1 MKYGIGLDCG
11 IASVGYCVTE
21 LDFNDEPRRIVKL
34 GSRIFDSAEV
44 PKTGA
49 SLAAPRREARGMRRR
64 VRRHRHR
71 LDRIRYMLVEK
82 GVVSQAELDNL
93 YNGQLSDVY
102 ELRVK
107 ALDEPVGNCEFAR
120 ILIHLAQRRG
130 FQSNKRNDSKDKDAG
145 KLLKATESNRALLE
159 QKGYRTVGEMF
170 LKDEKFT
177 EHKRNKGEDYSNT
190 VLRSMVADE
199 IKAIFAAQRSF
210 GMTFASEEIEAKYTD
225 IALKQ
230 RPFDLGPAEGPE
242 NSPSPYHDMLG
253 ENRVGQCTFYP
264 EEKRAAKATYSFQ
277 YFNLLQKINHI
288 YLVNDFGDKYSL
300 SDTDRI
306 AIKNLCFKKSSVNYA
321 DIRKT
326 LGVSY
331 DYKFNCISYSGK
343 EVDKIKQKLENQD
356 QQALIDE
363 IEKKEKFEYLNNYH
377 QMKKAL
383 GDVFNALSEDDLDA
397 LGRIFTVFT
406 DKDRIKKELE
416 LTDIPKSLHE
426 SIYEYMP
433 YFKGFGHISVRACKE
448 IIPFLEKGMTYDK
461 ACEAGIDSKVH
472 SKAEKHRLLPSPY
485 KPLENKETADKASAS
500 EALADISNP
509 VVKRAVAQT
518 IKVVNAIIREMG
530 NSPAYINIELA
541 RELPKSKKERDEID
555 QHNNENRAANERLK
569 RKITEN
575 FDIVNPTGQDIV
587 KMKLWEEQGG
597 ECPYTQECISYERLL
612 EPGYVDVDHIIPY
625 SKCFDDSY
633 SNKILTF
640 SSENRQKSNRIPM
653 EYIPESKKSD
663 YQVWVTNHIRNPRK
677 KQNLLKAKLTQEDTD
692 GFKKRN
698 LNDTQ
703 YLSRVLYN
711 YINDNLLFDDY
722 KYKKNVRTVKG
733 AVTAYMRKRWGIA
746 KVREDGDL
754 HHAADAAVIACV
766 TDGMIQKIRKYSDSQ
781 EMAYYKTDTQ
791 TGEVIDQLPMPYRDF
806 RNELQ
811 KRLESENL
819 DELKLYLSTLP
830 NYSKEA
836 VDSVTLSFV
845 SRAPKRKATGAAHA
859 ETLRSYN
866 GDGYAVSKKMLC
878 DLKLNKNGE
887 IEGCEFWKNDD
898 ILLYNALKEVLIKF
912 RDKDEKIPN
921 NFEFHKPKSDGSD
934 GPIVRSVKCRK
945 SMSQYVP
952 LNTENDISQKT
963 GAENGSMIRIDV
975 FCVENDGY
983 YFVPIY
989 VADTKKKELPNLA
1002 CSRGKD
1008 GWKPMDDKDFVFS
1021 LYHNDLIKITDKE
1034 PIKLTVPKGYKGT
1047 LQREIERNEVFLY
1060 YTEADI
1066 GTARICFESHDKAY
1080 EGRKGIKS
1088 IAKIEKYTVDPLGN
1102 VHKVG
1107 KEKRMRFN

>member
-21 LDFNDEPRRIVKL
+21 LNFNDEPRRIVKL

-130 FQSNKRNDSKDKDAG
+130 FRSNKRNDSKDKDAG

-199 IKAIFAAQRSF
+199 IKEIFAAQRSF
-210 GMTFASEEIEAKYTD
+210 GMTFANEEIEAKYTD
-225 IALKQ
+225 IALSQ

-300 SDTDRI
+300 SDTERI
-306 AIKNLCFKKSSVNYA
+306 AVKNLCFKKSSVNYA

-326 LGVSY
+326 LGI
-331 DYKFNCISYSGK
+331 DGKYKFNCISYSEKDADKYREAGK
-343 EVDKIKQKLENQD
+343 NVL
-356 QQALIDE
+356 DE
-363 IEKKEKFEYLNNYH
+363 IEKKVKFEYLKSYH

-383 GDVFNALSEDDLDA
+383 GDVFTILSTDNLDD
-397 LGRIFTVFT
+397 LGRIFTLFS
-406 DKDRIKKELE
+406 DEKKISDELE
-416 LTDIPKSLHE
+416 KTDIPQAFFGV
-426 SIYEYMP
+426 IYEKMP
-433 YFKGFGHISVRACKE
+433 SFGGFGHISVRACKE

-461 ACEAGIDSKVH
+461 ACEAAGIDSRAH
-472 SKAEKHRLLPSPY
+472 SNTEKHELLPALVNERD
-485 KPLENKETADKASAS
+485 KNRDENRNKVC
-500 EALADISNP
+500 LDIPNP
-509 VVKRAVAQT
+509 VVKRAVTQT
-518 IKVVNAIIREMG
+518 RKVINAIIREMG

-541 RELPKSKKERDEID
+541 RELPKSKKERDDITKR
-555 QHNNENRAANERLK
+555 NEDNRATNERLK
-569 RKITEN
+569 REITEN
-575 FDIVNPTGQDIV
+575 FGIVNPTGQDIV
-587 KMKLWEEQGG
+587 KLKLYHEQNGI
-597 ECPYTQECISYERLL
+597 CPYSLKSFDYESLL
-612 EPGYVDVDHIIPY
+612 KPGYVDVDHIIPY

-633 SNKILTF
+633 SNKVLTF

-653 EYIPESKKSD
+653 EYIPESRQSEYK
-663 YQVWVTNHIRNPRK
+663 VWVSANIKNPKK

-746 KVREDGDL
+746 KVRENGDL

-819 DELKLYLSTLP
+819 DELKQYLSTLP

-836 VDSVTLSFV
+836 VDAVTLSFV

-859 ETLRSYN
+859 ETLRSYK

-912 RDKDEKIPN
+912 RDEGKDLPDD
-921 NFEFHKPKSDGSD
+921 FEFHKPKSDGSD
-934 GPIVRSVKCRK
+934 GPIVRRVKVMEK
-945 SMSQYVP
+945 ASHYVP

-963 GAENGSMIRIDV
+963 GADNGSMIRIDV

-989 VADTKKKELPNLA
+989 IADTKKKELPNLA
-1002 CSRGKD
+1002 CSQGKS

-1021 LYHNDLIKITDKE
+1021 LYPNDLIKVTAKKNMTLSVAQKDS
-1034 PIKLTVPKGYKGT
+1034 T
-1047 LQREIERNEVFLY
+1047 LQPKIERNNVFLY
-1060 YTEADI
+1060 FVKAGIT
-1066 GTARICFESHDKAY
+1066 TASITVRTHDNSYVIPSLGVKTL
-1080 EGRKGIKS
+1080 E
-1088 IAKIEKYTVDPLGN
+1088 KIEKYTVDPLGN
-1102 VHKVG
+1102 VRKVG

>member
-11 IASVGYCVTE
+11 IASVGYCVME

-34 GSRIFDSAEV
+34 GSRIFDTAEV

-64 VRRHRHR
+64 VRRHQHR
-71 LDRIRYMLVEK
+71 LDRIKRMLVEK
-82 GVVSQAELDNL
+82 NIISQAELETL

-130 FQSNKRNDSKDKDAG
+130 FKSNKRNDGKDKEAG
-145 KLLKATESNRALLE
+145 KLLKATESNEALLE

-170 LKDEKFT
+170 LKDEKFAR
-177 EHKRNKGEDYSNT
+177 HKRNKGEDYSNT
-190 VLRSMVADE
+190 VLRSMIEAE
-199 IKAIFAAQRSF
+199 IKAVFEAQRSF
-210 GMTFASEEIEAKYTD
+210 GMTFASEEIEAIYTD
-225 IALKQ
+225 IALSQ
-230 RPFDLGPAEGPE
+230 RPFDLGPANGPE

-253 ENRVGQCTFYP
+253 ENLVGQCTFYP

-277 YFNLLQKINHI
+277 LFNLLQKINHI
-288 YLVNDFGDKYSL
+288 YLLTDFGAKYSL
-300 SDTDRI
+300 SDGERL
-306 AIKNLCFKKSSVNYA
+306 AIKNLCFRKKAVNYA
-321 DIRKT
+321 DIRKS
-326 LGVSY
+326 LGISY

-343 EVDKIKQKLENQD
+343 DVEKIKQKFENQD

-363 IEKKEKFEYLNNYH
+363 IEKKAKFEYLNNYH

-383 GDVFNALSEDDLDA
+383 GDVFNALSEDDLDS

-406 DKDRIKKELE
+406 DKDRIKEELA
-416 LTDIPKSLHE
+416 LTNISQNLHDV
-426 SIYEYMP
+426 IYDNMP
-433 YFKGFGHISVRACKE
+433 YFKGYGHISVKACKE

-461 ACEAGIDSKVH
+461 ACEAAGIDFRAH
-472 SKAEKHRLLPSPY
+472 SNTKKHELLPPA
-485 KPLENKETADKASAS
+485 ED
-500 EALADISNP
+500 ALADIPNP
-509 VVKRAVAQT
+509 VVKRAVTQT
-518 IKVVNAIIREMG
+518 RKVINAIIREMG

-555 QHNNENRAANERLK
+555 QHNNENRAANERIK
-569 RKITEN
+569 NEITEH
-575 FDIVNPTGQDIV
+575 FGIVNPTGLDIV
-587 KMKLWEEQGG
+587 KLKLYHEQNGI
-597 ECPYTQECISYERLL
+597 CPYTQKTFEYDRLL

-640 SSENRQKSNRIPM
+640 SSENRQKSNKIPM
-653 EYIPESKKSD
+653 EYIPESKKSG
-663 YQVWVTNHIRNPRK
+663 YQVWVTNYIRNPRK
-677 KQNLLKAKLTQEDTD
+677 KQNLLKAKLTPEDTE
-692 GFKKRN
+692 GFKARN

-711 YINDNLLFDDY
+711 YINDSLLFDDY
-722 KYKKNVRTVKG
+722 KYKKNVRAVKG
-733 AVTAYMRKRWGIA
+733 AATAYMRKRWGIA

-766 TDGMIQKIRKYSDSQ
+766 TDGMIQKIRNYSASQ
-781 EMAYYKTDTQ
+781 EMDNYTVNTD
-791 TGEVIDQLPMPYRDF
+791 TGEVIDKLPMPYRDF

-819 DELKLYLSTLP
+819 DELKLYLSKLL

-836 VDSVTLSFV
+836 LDDVKLCFV
-845 SRAPKRKATGAAHA
+845 SRAPKHKATGAAHMGI
-859 ETLRSYN
+859 LRSYS
-866 GDGYAVSKKMLC
+866 GDGYSVSKKKLC
-878 DLKLNKNGE
+878 DLKLDKNGE
-887 IEGCEFWKNDD
+887 IEGCDFWKNDD
-898 ILLYNALKEVLIKF
+898 RLLYNALREVLIKF
-912 RDKDEKIPN
+912 RDNKETIPK
-921 NFEFHKPKSDGSD
+921 NFEFHKPKSDGSA
-934 GPIVRSVKCRK
+934 GPIVRSLKVREKV
-945 SMSQYVP
+945 SQYVP
-952 LNTENDISQKT
+952 LNTENDLAQKT
-963 GAENGSMIRIDV
+963 GAGNGSMIRIDV
-975 FCVENDGY
+975 FYVENDGY

-1002 CSRGKD
+1002 CVANGKP
-1008 GWKPMDDKDFVFS
+1008 WKPMDDKDFVFS
-1021 LYHNDLIKITDKE
+1021 LYHNDLIKITDKK

-1066 GTARICFESHDKAY
+1066 GSARICFESHDRAY

>member
-11 IASVGYCVTE
+11 IASVGYCVME

-34 GSRIFDSAEV
+34 GSRIFDTAEV

-64 VRRHRHR
+64 VRRHQHR
-71 LDRIRYMLVEK
+71 LDRIKRMLVEK
-82 GVVSQAELDNL
+82 NIISQAELETL

-130 FQSNKRNDSKDKDAG
+130 FKSNKRNDGKDKEAG
-145 KLLKATESNRALLE
+145 KLLKATESNEALLE

-170 LKDEKFT
+170 LKDEKFA

-190 VLRSMVADE
+190 VLRSMIEAE
-199 IKAIFAAQRSF
+199 IKAIFEAQRSF
-210 GMTFASEEIEAKYTD
+210 GMTFASEEIEAIYTD
-225 IALKQ
+225 IALSQ
-230 RPFDLGPAEGPE
+230 RPFDLGPAKGPE

-253 ENRVGQCTFYP
+253 ENLVGQCTFYP

-277 YFNLLQKINHI
+277 LFNLLQKINHI
-288 YLVNDFGDKYSL
+288 YLLTDFGDKYSL
-300 SDTDRI
+300 SDEERL
-306 AIKNLCFKKSSVNYA
+306 AIKNLCFRKKAVNYA
-321 DIRKT
+321 DIRKS
-326 LGVSY
+326 LGISY
-331 DYKFNCISYSGK
+331 DYKFNCISYSEK
-343 EVDKIKQKLENQD
+343 EVEKIKQKLENQD

-363 IEKKEKFEYLNNYH
+363 IEKKAKFEYLNNYH

-406 DKDRIKKELE
+406 DKDRIKEELE
-416 LTDIPKSLHE
+416 LTDIPKTLHE
-426 SIYEYMP
+426 IIYNNMP
-433 YFKGFGHISVRACKE
+433 YFKGYGHISVKACKE
-448 IIPFLEKGMTYDK
+448 LIPFLEKGMTYDK
-461 ACEAGIDSKVH
+461 ACEAAGIDFRAH
-472 SKAEKHRLLPSPY
+472 SNTEKHELLPPA
-485 KPLENKETADKASAS
+485 ED
-500 EALADISNP
+500 ALADIPNP
-509 VVKRAVAQT
+509 VVKRAVTQT
-518 IKVVNAIIREMG
+518 RKVINAIIREMG
-530 NSPAYINIELA
+530 NSPADINIELA

-555 QHNNENRAANERLK
+555 QHNNENRAANERIK
-569 RKITEN
+569 NEITEN
-575 FDIVNPTGQDIV
+575 FGIVNPTGLDIV
-587 KMKLWEEQGG
+587 KLKLYHEQNGI
-597 ECPYTQECISYERLL
+597 CPYTQKTFDYDRLL

-663 YQVWVTNHIRNPRK
+663 YQVWVTNNIRNPRK
-677 KQNLLKAKLTQEDTD
+677 KQNLLKAKLTPEDTE
-692 GFKKRN
+692 GFKSRN

-722 KYKKNVRTVKG
+722 KNKKKKVRAVKG

-766 TDGMIQKIRKYSDSQ
+766 TEGMIQKIRNYSNSQ
-781 EMAYYKTDTQ
+781 EMDNYAVNTN
-791 TGEVIDQLPMPYRDF
+791 TGEVIDKLPMPYRDF

-819 DELKLYLSTLP
+819 DELKLYLSKLP

-836 VDSVTLSFV
+836 LDDVKLCFV
-845 SRAPKRKATGAAHA
+845 SRAPKHKATGAAHMG
-859 ETLRSYN
+859 TLRSYS
-866 GDGYAVSKKMLC
+866 GDGYSVSKKKLC
-878 DLKLNKNGE
+878 DLKLDKNGE
-887 IEGCEFWKNDD
+887 IEGCDFWKNDD
-898 ILLYNALKEVLIKF
+898 KLLYNALREVLTKF
-912 RDKDEKIPN
+912 RDNKETIPK

-934 GPIVRSVKCRK
+934 GPIVRSVKCREK
-945 SMSQYVP
+945 VSQYVP
-952 LNTENDISQKT
+952 LNTENDLAQKT
-963 GAENGSMIRIDV
+963 GAGNGSMIRIDV
-975 FCVENDGY
+975 FYVENDGY

-1002 CSRGKD
+1002 CVANGKP
-1008 GWKPMDDKDFVFS
+1008 WKPMDDKDFVFS
-1021 LYHNDLIKITDKE
+1021 LYPNDLIKVEAK
-1034 PIKLTVPKGYKGT
+1034 KNMVFSVAQKGSSLQPK
-1047 LQREIERNEVFLY
+1047 IERNNILLY
-1060 YTEADI
+1060 YSNAGI
-1066 GTARICFESHDKAY
+1066 STASITVKTHDAAY
-1080 EGRKGIKS
+1080 EIGNLGVKTLKS
-1088 IAKIEKYTVDPLGN
+1088 IEKYTVDPLGN

>member
-11 IASVGYCVTE
+11 IASVGYCVME
-21 LDFNDEPRRIVKL
+21 LDFNDEPRRIIKL
-34 GSRIFDSAEV
+34 GSRIFDTAEV

-64 VRRHRHR
+64 VRRHQHR
-71 LDRIRYMLVEK
+71 LDRIKRMLVEK
-82 GVVSQAELDNL
+82 NIISQAELETL

-130 FQSNKRNDSKDKDAG
+130 FKSNKRNDGKDKEAG
-145 KLLKATESNRALLE
+145 KLLKATESNEALLE

-170 LKDEKFT
+170 FKDEKFV

-190 VLRSMVADE
+190 VLRSMIEAE
-199 IKAIFAAQRSF
+199 IKAIFEAQRSF
-210 GMTFASEEIEAKYTD
+210 GMTFASEEIEAIYTD
-225 IALKQ
+225 IALSQ
-230 RPFDLGPAEGPE
+230 RPFDLGPAKGPE

-253 ENRVGQCTFYP
+253 ENLVGQCTFYP

-277 YFNLLQKINHI
+277 LFNLLQKINHI
-288 YLVNDFGDKYSL
+288 YLLKDSGEKYSL
-300 SDTDRI
+300 SDEERL
-306 AIKNLCFKKSSVNYA
+306 AIKNLCFRKKAVNYS
-321 DIRKT
+321 DIRKS
-326 LGVSY
+326 LGISY
-331 DYKFNCISYSGK
+331 DYKFNSISYSEK
-343 EVDKIKQKLENQD
+343 DVEKIKQKLENQD

-363 IEKKEKFEYLNNYH
+363 IEKRAKFEYLNNYH

-406 DKDRIKKELE
+406 DKDRIKEELE
-416 LTDIPKSLHE
+416 LTDIPKALHE
-426 SIYEYMP
+426 IIYNNMP
-433 YFKGFGHISVRACKE
+433 YFKGYGHISVKACKE

-461 ACEAGIDSKVH
+461 ACEAAGIDFRAH
-472 SKAEKHRLLPSPY
+472 SNTEHHELLPPA
-485 KPLENKETADKASAS
+485 ED
-500 EALADISNP
+500 ALADIPNP
-509 VVKRAVAQT
+509 VVKRAVTQT
-518 IKVVNAIIREMG
+518 RKVVNAIIREMG

-555 QHNNENRAANERLK
+555 QHNNENRAANERIK
-569 RKITEN
+569 NEITEN
-575 FDIVNPTGQDIV
+575 FGIVNPTGLDIV
-587 KMKLWEEQGG
+587 KLKLYHEQNGI
-597 ECPYTQECISYERLL
+597 CPYTQKTFDYDRLL

-663 YQVWVTNHIRNPRK
+663 YQVWVTNNIRNPRK
-677 KQNLLKAKLTQEDTD
+677 KQNLLKAKLTPEDTE
-692 GFKKRN
+692 GFKARN

-722 KYKKNVRTVKG
+722 KNKKKKVRAVKG

-766 TDGMIQKIRKYSDSQ
+766 TEGMIQKIRNYSNSQ
-781 EMAYYKTDTQ
+781 EMDNYAVNTD
-791 TGEVIDQLPMPYRDF
+791 TGEVIDKLPMPYRDF

-819 DELKLYLSTLP
+819 DELKLYLSKLP

-836 VDSVTLSFV
+836 LDDVKLCFV
-845 SRAPKRKATGAAHA
+845 SRAPKHKATGAAHMG
-859 ETLRSYN
+859 TLRSYS
-866 GDGYAVSKKMLC
+866 GDGYSVSKKKLC
-878 DLKLNKNGE
+878 DLKLDKNGE
-887 IEGCEFWKNDD
+887 IEGCDFWKNDD
-898 ILLYNALKEVLIKF
+898 KLLYNALREELIKVGGKG
-912 RDKDEKIPN
+912 KDLPSD
-921 NFEFHKPKSDGSD
+921 FEFHKPKSDGSD
-934 GPIVRSVKCRK
+934 GPIVRSVKVRK
-945 SMSQYVP
+945 KASQYVP
-952 LNTENDISQKT
+952 LNTENDLAQKT
-963 GAENGSMIRIDV
+963 GAENGNGTAIRIDV
-975 FCVENDGY
+975 FHVENDGY

-1002 CSRGKD
+1002 CVAKGKP
-1008 GWKPMDDKDFVFS
+1008 WKPMDDKNFVFS
-1021 LYHNDLIKITDKE
+1021 LYHNDLIKITDKD
-1034 PIKLTVPKGYKGT
+1034 PIKLKVKEGYQGT
-1047 LQREIERNEVFLY
+1047 LQHEIERNGVFLY
-1060 YTEADI
+1060 YAGADI
-1066 GTARICFESHDKAY
+1066 NSAGIKFKSHEGVYK
-1080 EGRKGIKS
+1080 GRKGIKS
-1088 IAKIEKYTVDPLGN
+1088 IVRIEKYTVDPLGN

>member
-11 IASVGYCVTE
+11 IASVGYCIME

-34 GSRIFDSAEV
+34 GSRIFDTAEV

-64 VRRHRHR
+64 VRRHQHR
-71 LDRIRYMLVEK
+71 LDRIKRMLIEK
-82 GVVSQAELDNL
+82 NIISQAELDTL

-130 FQSNKRNDSKDKDAG
+130 FKSNKRNDGKDKEAG
-145 KLLKATESNRALLE
+145 KLLKATESNEALLE
-159 QKGYRTVGEMF
+159 KKGYRTVGEMF
-170 LKDEKFT
+170 LKDEKFA

-190 VLRSMVADE
+190 VLRSMIEAE
-199 IKAIFAAQRSF
+199 IKAIFEAQRSF
-210 GMTFASEEIEAKYTD
+210 GMTFASEEIEAIYTD
-225 IALKQ
+225 IALSQ
-230 RPFDLGPAEGPE
+230 RPFDLGPAKGPE

-253 ENRVGQCTFYP
+253 ESLVGQCTFYP

-277 YFNLLQKINHI
+277 LFNLLQKINHI
-288 YLVNDFGDKYSL
+288 YLLKDSGDKYSL
-300 SDTDRI
+300 SDEERL
-306 AIKNLCFKKSSVNYA
+306 AIKNLCFRKKAVNYA
-321 DIRKT
+321 DIRKS
-326 LGVSY
+326 LGISY

-343 EVDKIKQKLENQD
+343 DVEKIKQKFENQD

-363 IEKKEKFEYLNNYH
+363 IEKKAKFEYLNNYH

-383 GDVFNALSEDDLDA
+383 GDVFNALSEDDLDS

-406 DKDRIKKELE
+406 DKDRIKEELA
-416 LTDIPKSLHE
+416 LTNISQNLHDV
-426 SIYEYMP
+426 IYDNMP
-433 YFKGFGHISVRACKE
+433 YFKGYGHISVKACKE

-461 ACEAGIDSKVH
+461 ACEAAAIDFKAH
-472 SKAEKHRLLPSPY
+472 SNTEKHEFLPAA
-485 KPLENKETADKASAS
+485 ED
-500 EALADISNP
+500 ALADMPNP
-509 VVKRAVAQT
+509 VVKRAVTQT
-518 IKVVNAIIREMG
+518 RKVINAIIREMG

-555 QHNNENRAANERLK
+555 QHNNENRAANERIK
-569 RKITEN
+569 NEITEH
-575 FDIVNPTGQDIV
+575 FGIVNPTGLDIV
-587 KMKLWEEQGG
+587 KLKLYHEQNGI
-597 ECPYTQECISYERLL
+597 CPYTQKTFEYDRLL

-640 SSENRQKSNRIPM
+640 SSENRQKSNKIPM
-653 EYIPESKKSD
+653 EYIPESKKSG
-663 YQVWVTNHIRNPRK
+663 YQVWVTNYIRNPRK
-677 KQNLLKAKLTQEDTD
+677 KQNLLKAKLTPEDTE
-692 GFKKRN
+692 GFKARN

-711 YINDNLLFDDY
+711 YINDSLLFDDY
-722 KYKKNVRTVKG
+722 KYKKNVRAVKG
-733 AVTAYMRKRWGIA
+733 AATAYMRKRWGIA

-766 TDGMIQKIRKYSDSQ
+766 TDGMIQKIRNYSASQ
-781 EMAYYKTDTQ
+781 EMDNYTVNTD
-791 TGEVIDQLPMPYRDF
+791 TGEVIDKLPMPYRDF

-819 DELKLYLSTLP
+819 DELKLYLSKLL

-836 VDSVTLSFV
+836 LDDVKLCFV
-845 SRAPKRKATGAAHA
+845 SRAPKHKATGAAHMGI
-859 ETLRSYN
+859 LRSYS
-866 GDGYAVSKKMLC
+866 GDGYSVSKKKLC
-878 DLKLNKNGE
+878 DLKLDKNGE
-887 IEGCEFWKNDD
+887 IEGCDFWKNDD
-898 ILLYNALKEVLIKF
+898 RLLYNALREVLIKF
-912 RDKDEKIPN
+912 RDNKETIPK
-921 NFEFHKPKSDGSD
+921 NFEFHKPKSDGSA
-934 GPIVRSVKCRK
+934 GPIVRSLKVREKV
-945 SMSQYVP
+945 SQYVP
-952 LNTENDISQKT
+952 LNTENDLAQKT
-963 GAENGSMIRIDV
+963 GAGNGSMIRIDV
-975 FCVENDGY
+975 FYVENDGY

-1002 CSRGKD
+1002 CVANGKP
-1008 GWKPMDDKDFVFS
+1008 WKPMDDKDFVFS
-1021 LYHNDLIKITDKE
+1021 LYHNDLIKITDKK

-1066 GTARICFESHDKAY
+1066 GSARICFESHDRAY

>member
-11 IASVGYCVTE
+11 IASVGYCVME

-34 GSRIFDSAEV
+34 GSRIFDCAEV

-49 SLAAPRREARGMRRR
+49 SLVAPRREARGLRRR

-145 KLLKATESNRALLE
+145 KLLKATESNKALLE

-190 VLRSMVADE
+190 VLRSMVEDE

-225 IALKQ
+225 IALSQ
-230 RPFDLGPAEGPE
+230 RPFDLGPAKGPE

-253 ENRVGQCTFYP
+253 ESRVGQCTFYP

-300 SDTDRI
+300 SDTERI
-306 AIKNLCFKKSSVNYA
+306 AVKNLCFKKSSVNYA
-321 DIRKT
+321 DIRKA
-326 LGVSY
+326 LGI
-331 DYKFNCISYSGK
+331 DDKYKFNCISYSEKDADKYREAGK
-343 EVDKIKQKLENQD
+343 NVLE
-356 QQALIDE
+356 E
-363 IEKKEKFEYLNNYH
+363 IEKKVKFEYLKSYH

-383 GDVFNALSEDDLDA
+383 GDVFTVLSTDNLDD
-397 LGRIFTVFT
+397 LGRIFTLFS
-406 DKDRIKKELE
+406 DEKKISDELKK
-416 LTDIPKSLHE
+416 TDIPQAFFDV
-426 SIYEYMP
+426 IYEKMP
-433 YFKGFGHISVRACKE
+433 SFGGFGHISVKACKE

-461 ACEAGIDSKVH
+461 ACEAAGIDF
-472 SKAEKHRLLPSPY
+472 KAHTNDEKHRLLPP
-485 KPLENKETADKASAS
+485 AD
-500 EALADISNP
+500 EAFADIPNP

-518 IKVVNAIIREMG
+518 RKVVNAIIREMG

-541 RELPKSKKERDEID
+541 RELPKSKKERDDITK
-555 QHNNENRAANERLK
+555 HNEDNRAANERLK
-569 RKITEN
+569 REITEN
-575 FDIVNPTGQDIV
+575 FGIVNPTGQDIV
-587 KMKLWEEQGG
+587 KLKLYHEQNGI
-597 ECPYTQECISYERLL
+597 CPYSLKSFDYESLL
-612 EPGYVDVDHIIPY
+612 KPGYVDVDHIIPY

-633 SNKILTF
+633 SNKVLTF

-653 EYIPESKKSD
+653 EYIPESRQSD
-663 YQVWVTNHIRNPRK
+663 YKVWVSANIKNPKK

-746 KVREDGDL
+746 KIRENGDL

-781 EMAYYKTDTQ
+781 EMAYYKTDTE

-811 KRLESENL
+811 KRLESENS

-836 VDSVTLSFV
+836 VDAVTLSFV
-845 SRAPKRKATGAAHA
+845 SRAPRRKATGAAHA
-859 ETLRSYN
+859 EILRSYK
-866 GDGYAVSKKMLC
+866 GDGYSVSKKKLC
-878 DLKLNKNGE
+878 DLKLDKNGE
-887 IEGCEFWKNDD
+887 IKGCEFWKNDD
-898 ILLYNALKEVLIKF
+898 ILLYNALKEVLINF
-912 RDKDEKIPN
+912 RDEGKDLPD

-934 GPIVRSVKCRK
+934 GPIVRRVKVREK
-945 SMSQYVP
+945 ASHYVP

-963 GAENGSMIRIDV
+963 GADTGNGSMIRIDV

-989 VADTKKKELPNLA
+989 IADTKKKELPNLA
-1002 CSRGKD
+1002 CVAGGKP
-1008 GWKPMDDKDFVFS
+1008 WKPMEDKNFVFS
-1021 LYHNDLIKITDKE
+1021 LYPNDLIKVTAKKNMTLSVAQKDS
-1034 PIKLTVPKGYKGT
+1034 T
-1047 LQREIERNEVFLY
+1047 LQPKIERNNIFLY
-1060 YTEADI
+1060 FVKAGI
-1066 GTARICFESHDKAY
+1066 NTASITVRTHDNSYVIPSLGVKTL
-1080 EGRKGIKS
+1080 E
-1088 IAKIEKYTVDPLGN
+1088 KIEKYTVDPLGN
-1102 VHKVG
+1102 VRKVG

>member
-11 IASVGYCVTE
+11 IASVGYCVME

-34 GSRIFDSAEV
+34 GSRIFDCAEV

-49 SLAAPRREARGMRRR
+49 SLAAPRREARGLRRR

-82 GVVSQAELDNL
+82 GIISQAELDNL

-130 FQSNKRNDSKDKDAG
+130 FRSNKRNDGNDKEAG
-145 KLLKATESNRALLE
+145 KLLKATESNKALLE

-170 LKDEKFT
+170 LKDEKFI

-210 GMTFASEEIEAKYTD
+210 GMTFASGEIEAKYTD
-225 IALKQ
+225 IALSQ
-230 RPFDLGPAEGPE
+230 RPFDLGPAKGPE

-253 ENRVGQCTFYP
+253 ESRVGQCTFYP

-288 YLVNDFGDKYSL
+288 YLVNDFGYKYSL
-300 SDTDRI
+300 SDTERI
-306 AIKNLCFKKSSVNYA
+306 AVKNLCFKKSSANYA
-321 DIRKT
+321 DIRKA
-326 LGVSY
+326 LGI
-331 DYKFNCISYSGK
+331 DDKYKFNCISYSEKEADKYREAGK
-343 EVDKIKQKLENQD
+343 NVLE
-356 QQALIDE
+356 E
-363 IEKKEKFEYLNNYH
+363 IEKKVKFEYLKSYH

-383 GDVFNALSEDDLDA
+383 GDVFTVLSTDNLDD
-397 LGRIFTVFT
+397 LGRIFTLFS
-406 DKDRIKKELE
+406 DEKKISDELKK
-416 LTDIPKSLHE
+416 TDIPQAFFDV
-426 SIYEYMP
+426 IYEKMP
-433 YFKGFGHISVRACKE
+433 SFGGFGHISVKACKE

-461 ACEAGIDSKVH
+461 ACEAAGIDF
-472 SKAEKHRLLPSPY
+472 KAHTNDEKHRLLPP
-485 KPLENKETADKASAS
+485 AD
-500 EALADISNP
+500 EAFADIPNP

-518 IKVVNAIIREMG
+518 RKVVNAIIREMG
-530 NSPAYINIELA
+530 NNPAYINIELA
-541 RELPKSKKERDEID
+541 RELPKSKKERDDITK
-555 QHNNENRAANERLK
+555 HNEDNRAANERLK
-569 RKITEN
+569 REITEN
-575 FDIVNPTGQDIV
+575 FGIVNPTGQDIV
-587 KMKLWEEQGG
+587 KLKLYHEQNGI
-597 ECPYTQECISYERLL
+597 CPYSLKSFDYESLL
-612 EPGYVDVDHIIPY
+612 KPGYVDVDHIIPY

-633 SNKILTF
+633 SNKVLTF

-653 EYIPESKKSD
+653 EYIPESRQSD
-663 YQVWVTNHIRNPRK
+663 YKVWVSANIKNPKK

-746 KVREDGDL
+746 KIRENGDL

-781 EMAYYKTDTQ
+781 EMAYYKTDTE

-811 KRLESENL
+811 KRLESENS

-836 VDSVTLSFV
+836 VDAVTLSFV
-845 SRAPKRKATGAAHA
+845 SRAPRRKATGAAHA
-859 ETLRSYN
+859 ETLRSYS

-878 DLKLNKNGE
+878 DLKLDKNGE

-898 ILLYNALKEVLIKF
+898 VLLYNALKAVLIKF
-912 RDKDEKIPN
+912 RDEGEKMPDD
-921 NFEFHKPKSDGSD
+921 FEFHKPKSDGSD
-934 GPIVRSVKCRK
+934 GPIVRRVKVREK
-945 SMSQYVP
+945 ASHYVP

-963 GAENGSMIRIDV
+963 GADNGSMIRIDV

-989 VADTKKKELPNLA
+989 IADTKKKELPNLA
-1002 CSRGKD
+1002 CSQGKG
-1008 GWKPMDDKDFVFS
+1008 GWKPMEDKNFVFS
-1021 LYHNDLIKITDKE
+1021 LYPNDLIKVTAK
-1034 PIKLTVPKGYKGT
+1034 KNMTLSVAQKGST
-1047 LQREIERNEVFLY
+1047 LQPKIERNNIFLY
-1060 YTEADI
+1060 YSNADI
-1066 GTARICFESHDKAY
+1066 STASVVVRTHDGAYKISHLGVKTL
-1080 EGRKGIKS
+1080 KN
-1088 IAKIEKYTVDPLGN
+1088 IEKYTVDPLGN

>member
-11 IASVGYCVTE
+11 IASVGYCVME

-34 GSRIFDSAEV
+34 GSRIFDCAEV

-49 SLAAPRREARGMRRR
+49 SLAAPRREARGLRRR

-82 GVVSQAELDNL
+82 RIISQAELDNL

-130 FQSNKRNDSKDKDAG
+130 FRSNKRNDGNDKEAG
-145 KLLKATESNRALLE
+145 KLLKATESNKALLE

-225 IALKQ
+225 IALSQ
-230 RPFDLGPAEGPE
+230 RPFDLGPAKGPE

-253 ENRVGQCTFYP
+253 ESRVGQCTFYP

-300 SDTDRI
+300 SDTERI
-306 AIKNLCFKKSSVNYA
+306 AVKNLCLKKSSVNYA
-321 DIRKT
+321 DIRKA
-326 LGVSY
+326 LGI
-331 DYKFNCISYSGK
+331 DDKYKFNCISYSEKDADRYREAGK
-343 EVDKIKQKLENQD
+343 NVLE
-356 QQALIDE
+356 E
-363 IEKKEKFEYLNNYH
+363 IEKKVKFEYLKSYH

-383 GDVFNALSEDDLDA
+383 GDVFTVLSTDNLDD
-397 LGRIFTVFT
+397 LGRIFTLFS
-406 DKDRIKKELE
+406 DEKKISDELKK
-416 LTDIPKSLHE
+416 TDIPQTFFDV
-426 SIYEYMP
+426 IYEKMP
-433 YFKGFGHISVRACKE
+433 SFGGFGHISVKACKE

-461 ACEAGIDSKVH
+461 ACEAAGIDFRAH
-472 SKAEKHRLLPSPY
+472 TNDEKHRLLPP
-485 KPLENKETADKASAS
+485 AD
-500 EALADISNP
+500 EAFADIPNP

-518 IKVVNAIIREMG
+518 RKVVNAIIREMG
-530 NSPAYINIELA
+530 NNPAYINIELA
-541 RELPKSKKERDEID
+541 RELPKSKKERDDITK
-555 QHNNENRAANERLK
+555 HNDDNRAANERLK
-569 RKITEN
+569 REITEN
-575 FDIVNPTGQDIV
+575 FGIVNPTGQDIV
-587 KMKLWEEQGG
+587 KLKLYHEQNGI
-597 ECPYTQECISYERLL
+597 CPYSLKSFDYESLL
-612 EPGYVDVDHIIPY
+612 KPGYVDVDHIIPY

-633 SNKILTF
+633 SNKVLTF

-653 EYIPESKKSD
+653 EYIPESRQSD
-663 YQVWVTNHIRNPRK
+663 YKVWVSANIKNPKK

-746 KVREDGDL
+746 KIRENGDL

-766 TDGMIQKIRKYSDSQ
+766 TDGMIQKIRKYSHSQ
-781 EMAYYKTDTQ
+781 EMAYYKTDTE

-811 KRLESENL
+811 KRLESENS

-836 VDSVTLSFV
+836 VDAVTLSFV
-845 SRAPKRKATGAAHA
+845 SRAPRRKATGAAHA
-859 ETLRSYN
+859 ETLRSYS

-878 DLKLNKNGE
+878 DLKLDKNGE

-912 RDKDEKIPN
+912 RDEGKDLPD

-934 GPIVRSVKCRK
+934 GPIVRRVKVREK
-945 SMSQYVP
+945 ASHYVP

-963 GAENGSMIRIDV
+963 GADNGSMIRIDV
-975 FCVENDGY
+975 FCVKNDGY

-989 VADTKKKELPNLA
+989 IADTKKKELPNLA
-1002 CSRGKD
+1002 CVAGGKP
-1008 GWKPMDDKDFVFS
+1008 WKPMEDKNFVFS
-1021 LYHNDLIKITDKE
+1021 LYPNDLIKVTAKKNMTLSVAQKDS
-1034 PIKLTVPKGYKGT
+1034 T
-1047 LQREIERNEVFLY
+1047 LQPKIERNNVFLY
-1060 YTEADI
+1060 FVKAGIT
-1066 GTARICFESHDKAY
+1066 TASITVRTHDNSYVIPSLGVKTL
-1080 EGRKGIKS
+1080 E
-1088 IAKIEKYTVDPLGN
+1088 KIEKYTVD